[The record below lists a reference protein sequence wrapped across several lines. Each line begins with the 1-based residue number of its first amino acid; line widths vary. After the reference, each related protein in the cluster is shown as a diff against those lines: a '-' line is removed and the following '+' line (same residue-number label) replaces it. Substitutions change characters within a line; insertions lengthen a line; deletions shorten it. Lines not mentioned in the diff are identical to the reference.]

1 MSFVNDCRANCDLKS
16 TAYFASNDIF
26 FQQIQ
31 NATIIQIV
39 IVVVTTRSRFVL
51 KDNATVGVSS
61 FRLEIATKPY
71 IGGELV

>member
-1 MSFVNDCRANCDLKS
+1 MTF
-16 TAYFASNDIF
+16 F

>member
-1 MSFVNDCRANCDLKS
+1 MIVKN

-26 FQQIQ
+26 FHQIQ

-39 IVVVTTRSRFVL
+39 INVVTTRNRFVL

-61 FRLEIATKPY
+61 FRLEIATKLC
-71 IGGELV
+71 ISGELVLSIV